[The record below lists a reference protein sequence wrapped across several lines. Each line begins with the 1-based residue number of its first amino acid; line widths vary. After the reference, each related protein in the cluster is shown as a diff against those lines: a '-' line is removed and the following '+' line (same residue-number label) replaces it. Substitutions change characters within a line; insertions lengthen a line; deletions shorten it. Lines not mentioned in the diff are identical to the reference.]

1 MCVIFEKCCP
11 PWLENE
17 IISCQT
23 LRKQIERSLAVR
35 TLSDACSVEVERGV
49 DWCFRQAVF
58 FDGDLPPKANHEQWN
73 DDRSILFHSCF
84 DQMKYCKVQHQQL
97 TLRQFVPLPMHG
109 WNWPVLEMFRISG
122 TCLSHHTR
130 ITAMHA
136 CDSPLTNIGMV
147 PNRLTASFFNT
158 MRCKTGVPSC
168 LQNLDLTFGV
178 KAESNIAYSFEDS
191 WSSTP
196 VETLLHCCIRL
207 DVEKGGSSDR
217 SPTG

>member
-1 MCVIFEKCCP
+1 MGET
-11 PWLENE
+11 ENANSWHMSGKE
-17 IISCQT
+17 
-23 LRKQIERSLAVR
+23 
-35 TLSDACSVEVERGV
+35 
-49 DWCFRQAVF
+49 
-58 FDGDLPPKANHEQWN
+58 DGTHPLDKASRANHEQWN
-73 DDRSILFHSCF
+73 DDRSILFHSCP
-84 DQMKYCKVQHQQL
+84 DQMKYCKVQHQHL

-122 TCLSHHTR
+122 TCLSDHTR

-147 PNRLTASFFNT
+147 PNRLTASFFNA

-168 LQNLDLTFGV
+168 LQKLDLTCGV

-217 SPTG
+217 SPV